1 MRVRTSSGDWRDVG
15 FETVTG
21 SAIEPFG
28 AGVAT
33 MRAVRESTS
42 IEQELR
48 RRLVNEDRLTRLVR
62 TFMAD
67 DADFETCVRSA
78 LDLMGSLESVD
89 TIGIW
94 RVEDGLVHQRFHW
107 TAPTIPA
114 TLGEYRPF
122 RIDEVEF
129 TRALAR
135 LEEVVA
141 AGAR

>member
-1 MRVRTSSGDWRDVG
+1 M
-15 FETVTG
+15 
-21 SAIEPFG
+21 
-28 AGVAT
+28 
-33 MRAVRESTS
+33 
-42 IEQELR
+42 
-48 RRLVNEDRLTRLVR
+48 VNEDRLTRLVR

-129 TRALAR
+129 ARARWRGSRKSSYECPMTRSATNAVR
-135 LEEVVA
+135 PTRWPASGPA
-141 AGAR
+141 ASLPCRW